1 MIRDITCF
9 TFLSLMI
16 ICCNRN
22 TQTLN
27 AHLVFNRQTA
37 VNYNTIGEITVPAG
51 YERMPVGKDS
61 FGEWLKEIK
70 LKKDSRVYLYDG
82 RLKDN
87 QSAQFAVLDMPVGD
101 KDLQQCADAV
111 LRLRAEYFFG
121 RGNMGA
127 IHFKGTGGTVLS
139 FERWLKGERYKLS
152 GNRLLPYMSGIT
164 GGNKRT
170 RLEQFLEVVFTY
182 CGTLSLDRETKPVY
196 DLNDMQAGDMLV
208 KGGSP
213 GHAMTIVDVAIN
225 RQGEKVF
232 MLAQGYM
239 PAQDIHIVKNP
250 TDENFSPWYRVTAD
264 SKIITPGWIFNR
276 NQLKR
281 W

>member
-1 MIRDITCF
+1 MCY
-9 TFLSLMI
+9 
-16 ICCNRN
+16 NRN
-22 TQTLN
+22 RQTLN
-27 AHLVFNRQTA
+27 AHLVLNGKTA
-37 VNYNTIGEITVPAG
+37 ANYNTIGEISVPAG
-51 YERMPVGKDS
+51 YERVLVGKDS

-70 LKKDSRVYLYDG
+70 LKKDSRVYLYNG
-82 RLKDN
+82 KLKDN

-111 LRLRAEYFFG
+111 LRLRAEYFFN

-127 IHFKGTGGTVLS
+127 IHFKGTNGTVLS

-164 GGNKRT
+164 GGNERT
-170 RLEQFLEVVFTY
+170 RLEQFLEVVFAY
-182 CGTLSLDRETKPVY
+182 CGTYSLDKETKPVY
-196 DLNDMQAGDMLV
+196 DLNDIQAGDMLV

-213 GHAMTIVDVAIN
+213 GHAMTVVDVAGN
-225 RQGEKVF
+225 GQGEKIF

-250 TDENFSPWYRVTAD
+250 MDENFSPWYRVTAD